1 MKAAHTMKLRFS
13 VYILLIVAVAIAV
26 GFKSAGAQAQFDVS
40 CSHLK
45 KMYVYELRGQ
55 TKLNFVETSKGKED
69 FWRFTSAHTHQ
80 DVAITFD
87 NNVLL
92 EDRVYSPTESIP
104 SIPFPN
110 RDAAEQAARSMCPAL
125 LTESPLPPAKP
136 PLPVKSPESIE
147 SPEFPLSC
155 DAIASIEIFKQKDR
169 IWRDDSGDGYYY
181 LVVITF
187 DENVGKRFM
196 RFIESSPVQW
206 LGEDADIPR
215 KYVQI
220 QANGTRLISDAPM
233 YDGFSEE
240 RVILVRR
247 TRTGAFGTI
256 RALCHDKAPTVMHV
270 EHAIG
275 VETVPISVQ

>member
-1 MKAAHTMKLRFS
+1 MKLRFS
-13 VYILLIVAVAIAV
+13 IPVLLIVAVAIAI
-26 GFKSAGAQAQFDVS
+26 GFKYAHAQAQFDVS

-80 DVAITFD
+80 NVAITFD

-104 SIPFPN
+104 SIHFPS
-110 RDAAEQAARSMCPAL
+110 RDAAEQAARSMCPEL
-125 LTESPLPPAKP
+125 LAESPLPSAKP
-136 PLPVKSPESIE
+136 PLPVTPPESING
-147 SPEFPLSC
+147 PAFPLSC
-155 DAIASIEIFKQKDR
+155 DDIASIEVFKQKDR

-181 LVVITF
+181 LVIITF
-187 DENVGKRFM
+187 APNVGKRFM
-196 RFIESSPVQW
+196 RFVESSPEQW
-206 LGEDADIPR
+206 LGEHADISR

-220 QANGTRLISDAPM
+220 RANGTRLTSDAPL

-240 RVILVRR
+240 SVILIKR
-247 TRTGAFGTI
+247 TRTGAFEII